1 MRVHLAI
8 VSEQLLPTVIP
19 CLMDRPDRVVLVVS
33 RAMAER
39 ARRLQAVLRDH
50 GIGSEIRGEAPDARL
65 EEIRNY
71 ARELADELEG
81 GSAGGEVVFNAT
93 GGTKLMTL
101 GFIEAFRDRA
111 ARIIYTDTAHAQI
124 EVVYERGTTDPQP
137 VPMADVLDVPRY
149 LAVQG
154 FRYQGDASRDKARL
168 ARMAAR
174 EPAARFLA
182 AKATRLGG
190 LIGKLNYL
198 INEKALAAD
207 GRSLRQPQQ
216 SLGSPPR
223 GPWPEALG
231 KLDQAGLLQWSGT
244 AEIRIPD
251 LESATFLS
259 GGWLEEYA
267 FAVVR
272 DEGLHDVRI
281 NVEGVWEGA
290 EAARNEFDVLACHRN
305 RLLFIECKTLKIEG
319 GGNDNELAY
328 KVESLG
334 KDTRGLFGDI
344 WLLTARRPTAV
355 LEARARQAGI
365 RLVGPADLPELRDR
379 VREWKQGGVVPEGG

>member
-124 EVVYERGTTDPQP
+124 EVLYERGTTDPQP

-154 FRYQGDASRDKARL
+154 FRYQGDASRDAAWL
-168 ARMAAR
+168 ARMTARQLAAR
-174 EPAARFLA
+174 YLAERAEPLA
-182 AKATRLGG
+182 G
-190 LIGKLNYL
+190 LIGALN
-198 INEKALAAD
+198 ALARAALD
-207 GRSLRQPQQ
+207 AQGERLEKPCQKFSKKPHGRW
-216 SLGSPPR
+216 
-223 GPWPEALG
+223 WPEALRTL
-231 KLDQAGLLQWSGT
+231 KRAGVIRWKGE
-244 AEIRIPD
+244 AEVEFPD
-251 LESATFLS
+251 AECARVLS